1 MSRVGRPRRGISSLI
16 TTAIL
21 LTATVMMGT
30 GLVNWSNTSYRA
42 GQNSIAS
49 TASTNSNQI
58 NEDLAIENVWFGT
71 SPSKFVN
78 ITLTNIGGIGLN
90 VTDIKIINSAQQV
103 SDHTYRHSAI
113 LSQKQNST
121 MIFYSWQGGSPIN
134 IVVTTSR
141 GSIFQTQAMH
151 P

>member
-1 MSRVGRPRRGISSLI
+1 MRRFRGTRRGLSSLI
-16 TTAIL
+16 TTTIL

-30 GLVNWSNTSYRA
+30 GLVNWSNSGFKS
-42 GQNSIAS
+42 GQISIAS

-71 SPSKFVN
+71 NPSKFVN
-78 ITLTNIGGIGLN
+78 VTLTNIGSIGLN
-90 VTDIKIINSAQQV
+90 VTDIKIINSAQQAF
-103 SDHTYRHSAI
+103 DHTYTHSAI

-121 MIFYSWQGGSPIN
+121 VIFYNWQGGSPIQ

-141 GSIFQTQAMH
+141 GSIFQTQVLH

>member
-1 MSRVGRPRRGISSLI
+1 MRRVGRTKRGISSLI
-16 TTAIL
+16 TTTIL

-42 GQNSIAS
+42 GQNSVAS
-49 TASTNSNQI
+49 TSAANSNQI

-78 ITLTNIGGIGLN
+78 ITLTNIGGVGLN

-103 SDHTYRHSAI
+103 SDHTFQHSAI
-113 LSQKQNST
+113 LSHKQNST
-121 MIFYSWQGGSPIN
+121 QIQYNWQGGSPVQ

-151 P
+151 Q